1 MDAKNVIEIKMLGG
15 FEIRLNGEPVL
26 KPLQTSRK
34 ATAVMEYLI
43 LHHGEP
49 VSHKMLIDAIW
60 GGQRASNPDMALRAI
75 LHRVRNMIEDEQLTP
90 MRNCVVTSRGCY
102 RWNPGCLCKVD
113 AFSVD
118 EWMKQ
123 AARQNDEYLRGKLYA
138 QVLALYTGRLLPN
151 NAGEPWVESVSV
163 RLHAQYRN
171 ALLGLV
177 ELCKKWGENQRI
189 ADLCAH
195 ALELDPYEERLYL

>member
-1 MDAKNVIEIKMLGG
+1 MDAKNVIEVKMLGG

-75 LHRVRNMIEDEQLTP
+75 LHRVRNMIED
-90 MRNCVVTSRGCY
+90 
-102 RWNPGCLCKVD
+102 
-113 AFSVD
+113 
-118 EWMKQ
+118 
-123 AARQNDEYLRGKLYA
+123 
-138 QVLALYTGRLLPN
+138 
-151 NAGEPWVESVSV
+151 
-163 RLHAQYRN
+163 
-171 ALLGLV
+171 
-177 ELCKKWGENQRI
+177 
-189 ADLCAH
+189 
-195 ALELDPYEERLYL
+195 